1 LCYCS
6 LLTSYGIENLA
17 DKLHSVLRE
26 LYIDDYINV
35 DVMVILPYLQK
46 IKQLEV
52 LSMSGMQSV
61 SDKFVNELIPVHGS
75 NMRELAFADC
85 L

>member
-1 LCYCS
+1 
-6 LLTSYGIENLA
+6 
-17 DKLHSVLRE
+17 
-26 LYIDDYINV
+26 
-35 DVMVILPYLQK
+35 
-46 IKQLEV
+46 